1 MGEEE
6 RTIRLQQL
14 ANIVIDAYL
23 ERDKQFAPD
32 FGDYK
37 GIMYLSRPEGDQDH
51 PELRTNVWYEQSDYE
66 STVTPGEEEATR
78 SSKK

>member
-6 RTIRLQQL
+6 RAIQVQQL

-23 ERDKQFAPD
+23 ERHKQFVPD

-37 GIMYLSRPEGDQDH
+37 GIMYLSRPDGDHDH
-51 PELRTNVWYEQSDYE
+51 PNLRTNVWYKQSDYE
-66 STVTPGEEEATR
+66 STVTPRDEEAKR
-78 SSKK
+78 SSEK